1 MNQYEAPSLAAAG
14 VMKVLIAS
22 SDATLRRR
30 FANWLVSAHH
40 TAVEAEAASS
50 ACAALDGKPDV
61 VIVDW
66 MLAGG
71 GAPLIKYMRGLDPR
85 QHHYVIAI
93 CMRPQPSDIAA
104 FVAAGADDFAPASAS
119 REEVIARV
127 EALARIRGWTAKLTQ
142 VRAIAF
148 GETLDLDGL
157 RVWREIDSIVAT
169 EVGEM
174 LGATLRP
181 EPRSD
186 GAIQW
191 CGSVPLTLSAD
202 HVELLLGVGIAA
214 DANERFARDVLGT
227 MAGEAAIGDALREIA
242 NVAGGAVKRAALGDG
257 LAMTIGLPTGD
268 DVFAVASARRWAA
281 TTPSGLQLTFAIAAT
296 PSHVRLVRRCELREG
311 MVLASDIHNA
321 GGVLLVAAG
330 TCLTSTTVERLERFL
345 DVNERVEVS
354 STRAPLARSA

>member
-1 MNQYEAPSLAAAG
+1 
-14 VMKVLIAS
+14 MKVLIAS

-40 TAVEAEAASS
+40 TAVEAEATSS

-66 MLAGG
+66 LLAGG
-71 GAPLIKYMRGLDPR
+71 GGAPFIKQLRGLDPR
-85 QHHYVIAI
+85 QHHYVIAV
-93 CMRPQPSDIAA
+93 CMRPQPTDITA
-104 FVAAGADDFAPASAS
+104 FVAAGADDFASATAS

-127 EALARIRGWTAKLTQ
+127 EALTRIRGWSAKLTQ

-157 RVWREIDSIVAT
+157 RVWREIDSIVST

-174 LGATLRP
+174 LGATLRT

-186 GAIQW
+186 GPIQW

-202 HVELLLGVGIAA
+202 HVELQLGVGIAA
-214 DANERFARDVLGT
+214 DASDRFARDVLGT
-227 MAGEAAIGDALREIA
+227 AAGEAAIGDALREIA
-242 NVAGGAVKRAALGDG
+242 NVAGGAIKRAALGDG
-257 LAMTIGLPTGD
+257 VAMTIGLPTGD
-268 DVFAVASARRWAA
+268 DVFAVASARRWAV
-281 TTPSGLQLTFAIAAT
+281 TTPSGLRLTFAVATT

-330 TCLTSTTVERLERFL
+330 TCLTSTTVERLARFL
-345 DVNERVEVS
+345 DINERVEVS
-354 STRAPLARSA
+354 SSRAPLARSA